1 MTGKPL
7 PRLPAGSCDCHVH
20 VFGDPSVYP
29 YDPARTYT
37 PGPATLEQLLAL
49 HARLGIE
56 RMVIVHPSPYGA
68 DNRCT
73 VDAVRALGGAARGVA
88 VIDEATTDRA
98 LEAMHADGVRGVRV
112 NLETSGH
119 HDPDVAGKLLRRAAE
134 RVAPLGW
141 HVQTFTNLP
150 ILSALADTIAALP
163 TTLVVDHFG
172 RARAALGPEQPG
184 MNELLGLVKSGKV
197 YVKLSAAYRM
207 SEVPG
212 YPDAADMASAF
223 LEAGPDRMVW
233 GSDWPHP
240 GAASG
245 TKPDANGITAFRQE
259 DDDAAMAR
267 LIGWT
272 KTPELLRAVLVD
284 NPARL
289 YDF

>member
-7 PRLPAGSCDCHVH
+7 PRLPKGACDCHVH

-37 PGPATLEQLLAL
+37 PGPATLDQLLAL

-73 VDAVRALGGAARGVA
+73 IDAVRALGAAARGVA
-88 VIDEATTDRA
+88 VIDENTTDRE
-98 LEAMHADGVRGVRV
+98 LEIMHTDGVRGVRV

-119 HDPDVAGKLLRRAAE
+119 TDPAVAGRLLRRAAE

-150 ILSALADTIAALP
+150 ILTALANTIAQLP

-172 RARAALGPEQPG
+172 RARAALGPDQPG

-207 SEVPG
+207 SEAND
-212 YPDAADMASAF
+212 YADAADMASAF

-233 GSDWPHP
+233 GTDWPHP
-240 GAASG
+240 GAAAG
-245 TKPDANGITAFRQE
+245 TKPDAQGITAFRQE
-259 DDDAAMAR
+259 DDERATAR
-267 LIGWT
+267 LIEWT